1 MVKFNFKSEL
11 PYTPFQ
17 LRDLV
22 MDVESYP
29 LFVPNCV
36 AVEIVE
42 SDCNSFQT
50 DIEDIILA
58 DMAISYKGLVE
69 SYRSKIHMPINSSEK
84 VEIYVEA
91 ISGPFKHLK
100 TSWVINQHNKNSI
113 IDFTIDFSFKSPI
126 LNKLMGSVLENTA
139 KGMLLAF
146 EARAKNLFG
155 K

>member
-1 MVKFNFKSEL
+1 MVKFHSKSEL
-11 PYTPFQ
+11 PYNPLQ

-29 LFVPNCV
+29 QFVPNCV

-42 SDCNSFQT
+42 SEGNLIF
-50 DIEDIILA
+50 A

-69 SYRSKIHMPINSSEK
+69 SYRSKIHIASNSPEK

-91 ISGPFKHLK
+91 ISGPFKYLK
-100 TSWVINQHNKNSI
+100 TSWIINKCNKHSL

-126 LNKLMGSVLENTA
+126 LNRLMGSVLENMA
-139 KGMLLAF
+139 SNMLIAF
-146 EARAKNLFG
+146 ENRAKKLFE

>member
-1 MVKFNFKSEL
+1 MVKFHSKSEL

-29 LFVPNCV
+29 LFVPNCI
-36 AVEIVE
+36 AVNIVE
-42 SDCNSFQT
+42 SDCNSF
-50 DIEDIILA
+50 EGNGIILA

-69 SYRSKIHMPINSSEK
+69 SYRSKIHMAVNRPEK

-91 ISGPFKHLK
+91 ISGPFNHLK
-100 TSWVINQHNKNSI
+100 TSWMINQHNKNSI
-113 IDFTIDFSFKSPI
+113 INFTIDFSFKSPI
-126 LNKLMGSVLENTA
+126 LNKLMGSVFENTA
-139 KGMLLAF
+139 RNMLLAF
-146 EARAKNLFG
+146 EARAKKLFE